1 MLKKLNLILL
11 TIGIATF
18 AFACGSG
25 SNNTNEEMSS
35 DDEMMAMETEPETTE
50 LESAVAVIS
59 GASGSNVSGSATF
72 TELEN
77 GKVSL
82 VIHVENLSEGE
93 HALHLHENGDCSAAD
108 ATSAGGH
115 WNPTDDP
122 HGKRG
127 ENEYHSGDIDNMV
140 VGEDG
145 VGTVEME
152 VEGWTI
158 GDGANSDILN
168 KAVIIHA
175 DADDFTSQPS
185 GAAGARVACGVIQ
198 AGS

>member
-1 MLKKLNLILL
+1 MNRLNNYLL
-11 TIGIATF
+11 VLGLTTF
-18 AFACGSG
+18 AFACGTG
-25 SNNTNEEMSS
+25 NNTSEEGTSADQEMTTNEPEAS
-35 DDEMMAMETEPETTE
+35 AMETS
-50 LESAVAVIS
+50 SAVAVLS
-59 GASGSNVSGSATF
+59 GASGANVTGTATF
-72 TELEN
+72 TALDN
-77 GKVSL
+77 GKIRL
-82 VIHVENLSEGE
+82 VMDVENLSAGE

-122 HGKRG
+122 HGERG
-127 ENEYHSGDIDNMV
+127 EGEHHSGDIDNMV

-145 VGTVEME
+145 VGSLEME
-152 VEGWTI
+152 VEGWSI
-158 GDGANSDILN
+158 GDGSRSDIVN

-175 DADDFTSQPS
+175 GADDFTSQPS

>member
-1 MLKKLNLILL
+1 MLQKLNFALLIGL
-11 TIGIATF
+11 ASF

-25 SNNTNEEMSS
+25 NTNSSAEMGEEEEMISNNEAVVEEN
-35 DDEMMAMETEPETTE
+35 DPR
-50 LESAVAVIS
+50 SAVAVIS
-59 GASGSNVSGSATF
+59 GASGSNVSGTATF
-72 TELEN
+72 TEMDN
-77 GKVSL
+77 GKVKL
-82 VIHVENLSEGE
+82 VIEVENLSEGE

-127 ENEYHSGDIDNMV
+127 EDEYHSGDIDNMV
-140 VGEDG
+140 VGADG
-145 VGTVEME
+145 AGSVEME

-158 GDGANSDILN
+158 GDGSSSDILN

-175 DADDFTSQPS
+175 EADDFTSQPS

>member
-1 MLKKLNLILL
+1 MMKRLNYLVILGL
-11 TIGIATF
+11 STF
-18 AFACGSG
+18 AYACGSG
-25 SNNTNEEMSS
+25 NNSSEEATSVDQEMVT
-35 DDEMMAMETEPETTE
+35 DEPAAPEMETK
-50 LESAVAVIS
+50 SAVAVLS
-59 GASGSNVSGSATF
+59 GASGSNVTGTATF
-72 TELEN
+72 TTLES
-77 GKVSL
+77 GKVRL
-82 VIHVENLSEGE
+82 VMDVANLSAGE

-122 HGKRG
+122 HGERG
-127 ENEYHSGDIDNMV
+127 ESEHHSGDIDNMV

-145 VGTVEME
+145 VGTLEME

-158 GDGANSDILN
+158 GDGSRSDIVN

>member
-1 MLKKLNLILL
+1 MLKHLNYILL
-11 TIGIATF
+11 VGIASIS
-18 AFACGSG
+18 FACGSG
-25 SNNTNEEMSS
+25 STNSNEETIEEVEIMDSENNTES
-35 DDEMMAMETEPETTE
+35 ME
-50 LESAVAVIS
+50 LQSAVAVIS

-77 GKVSL
+77 GKVRL
-82 VIHVENLSEGE
+82 VIQVENLSEGE

-127 ENEYHSGDIDNMV
+127 EDEYHSGDIDNMV

-145 VGTVEME
+145 VGAVEME

-158 GDGANSDILN
+158 GDGGSSDILN

-185 GAAGARVACGVIQ
+185 GAAGSRVACGVIQ